1 MSTVSFR
8 SKRNKSVKRSVKKSA
23 KRSVKRSAKSI
34 KRSIKRSNR
43 RMGAKHGGRTRTE
56 DLIKMK
62 KKYNVSTNGSKQE
75 IAEGLWRVSGHTIDD
90 KDLIKLMDLLPTN
103 KKKEVKKL
111 LDDRKNKPIT
121 NYRGLW
127 EPKPLNLNTMN
138 RQDLIHRI
146 QKFRDIWE
154 KITGRNQDLS
164 NERLADDTVDTLRGH
179 LKWYYSDASKYIAE
193 DWLRK

>member
-8 SKRNKSVKRSVKKSA
+8 SKRKSA
-23 KRSVKRSAKSI
+23 KRSAKRSPSQKVEATI
-34 KRSIKRSNR
+34 N
-43 RMGAKHGGRTRTE
+43 
-56 DLIKMK
+56 DLKKMK
-62 KKYNVSTNGSKQE
+62 EKYSVSTNGSKQT
-75 IAEGLWRVSGHTIDD
+75 IAEGLWRVSGSTIDD

-127 EPKPLNLNTMN
+127 EPKPINLNTMN

-146 QKFRDIWE
+146 QKFRDTWE
-154 KITGRNQDLS
+154 KITGRNQKILIRDL
-164 NERLADDTVDTLRGH
+164 
-179 LKWYYSDASKYIAE
+179 I
-193 DWLRK
+193 